1 MRNKFIDLANSKIDS
16 YASRTTSH
24 YDITEDELT
33 AIGRH
38 LAVSGILENV
48 DIRDM
53 WRDKRGVLVICWETK
68 NLMGD
73 QYATYMYHD
82 LIWYPWG

>member
-24 YDITEDELT
+24 YDITDDEFA

-53 WRDKRGVLVICWETK
+53 WRDEWGVLVICWETK
-68 NLMGD
+68 NLMED
-73 QYATYMYHD
+73 KYATYMYHD
-82 LIWYPWG
+82 LMWYPWP

>member
-38 LAVSGILENV
+38 LPNWKEEL
-48 DIRDM
+48 
-53 WRDKRGVLVICWETK
+53 K
-68 NLMGD
+68 
-73 QYATYMYHD
+73 
-82 LIWYPWG
+82 P